1 MWLSK
6 GNLLMMITVMLMGVL
21 TGWSVTGARVLR
33 LVVVV
38 SATELRFVATVAI
51 CTARI
56 AS

>member
-1 MWLSK
+1 
-6 GNLLMMITVMLMGVL
+6 MMITVTLMGVL
-21 TGWSVTGARVLR
+21 TVWSVTRARVLR